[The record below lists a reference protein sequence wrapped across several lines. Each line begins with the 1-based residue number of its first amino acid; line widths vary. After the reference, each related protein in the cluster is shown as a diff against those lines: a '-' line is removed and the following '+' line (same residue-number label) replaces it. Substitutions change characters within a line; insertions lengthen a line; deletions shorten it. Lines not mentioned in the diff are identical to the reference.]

1 MRERGRAV
9 KADGYRTI
17 RGPIAP
23 EWRRTLR
30 EFWYVKAR
38 NVTTGE
44 EIQRLAE
51 LADEMF
57 GSSAAT
63 SQMKAY
69 LIEAGRAKPD
79 CSDWEIV
86 ECSGRIARSGPHEQ
100 RRAETVYAQGDHRRN

>member
-1 MRERGRAV
+1 M
-9 KADGYRTI
+9 KTDGYGTI

-86 ECSGRIARSGPHEQ
+86 EVQ
-100 RRAETVYAQGDHRRN
+100 RADRRPG

>member
-1 MRERGRAV
+1 MMS
-9 KADGYRTI
+9 ADGHRTL

-23 EWRRTLR
+23 EWRRGVR

-38 NVTTGE
+38 NVETGE

-51 LADEMF
+51 LGDEMF

-63 SQMKAY
+63 AEMKVY
-69 LIEAGRAKPD
+69 LIDAGRAKPD

-86 ECSGRIARSGPHEQ
+86 EVQ
-100 RRAETVYAQGDHRRN
+100 RADRRPGLA

>member
-1 MRERGRAV
+1 MMSTDGHRAV
-9 KADGYRTI
+9 
-17 RGPIAP
+17 RGPIASD
-23 EWRRTLR
+23 WRRGVR

-38 NVTTGE
+38 NITTGE

-86 ECSGRIARSGPHEQ
+86 EVQRADRRSG
-100 RRAETVYAQGDHRRN
+100 AA

>member
-1 MRERGRAV
+1 MR
-9 KADGYRTI
+9 ADGYGVV

-23 EWRRTLR
+23 EWKRGVR
-30 EFWYVKAR
+30 EYWYVKAR
-38 NVTTGE
+38 NITTGE

-69 LIEAGRAKPD
+69 LIEVGRAKPD

-86 ECSGRIARSGPHEQ
+86 EVQ
-100 RRAETVYAQGDHRRN
+100 RADRRPLTP